1 MKIGYSD
8 FLRLLHVE
16 GDSTKLGP
24 NLAVYNE
31 GVYIVP
37 LPPDA
42 PATTEERAILAE
54 HPLGDLTKPALP
66 FPCTLDQLRVFIEDQ
81 GLRGYIDA
89 FELLDFA
96 EKSGHVGVS
105 QERWPWGSHETKSL
119 RNLAAAARE
128 FWSTYDPADKSTAPK
143 NDDVSR
149 WLQDEQRKERRETAR
164 MADAIASILR
174 ADDLPTGPRT

>member
-16 GDSTKLGP
+16 GDPTKWGP
-24 NLAVYNE
+24 NLAVHNG

-42 PATTEERAILAE
+42 PATTEERAILAD
-54 HPLGDLTKPALP
+54 HPLEDLTKPALP
-66 FPCTLDQLRVFIEDQ
+66 FPCTLEQLRAFIEDQ
-81 GLRGYIDA
+81 GLRGCIDA

-96 EKSGHVGVS
+96 EKSGHVSGS
-105 QERWPWGSHETKSL
+105 RERWPWGSHETRHL
-119 RNLAAAARE
+119 RNLADAARE
-128 FWSTYDPADKSTAPK
+128 FWGTYDPAEKKTASK

-149 WLQDEQRKERRETAR
+149 WLHDERGETTR

-174 ADDLPTGPRT
+174 ADDVPTGPRT